1 MRSPPDARTF
11 IPASLVLQKLHDE
24 APKDHLTL
32 EWLMGRLPHQSFGL
46 IMLLLAITAAAPGI
60 CMVAG
65 LLLMIAAFQM
75 TAGRPVPFFPRWIA
89 ARSLP
94 TRHLRVI
101 VPHAITALRFLEKAV
116 HPRWPTPIEATK
128 RVVGIAVIILSAR
141 LLLVPIPLSNVVPA
155 FVIAL
160 ISLAYLE
167 EDGLVLAIALFAGF
181 MVLAIDAGA
190 VREMVR
196 GAKSIGG
203 LSFS

>member
-1 MRSPPDARTF
+1 MADGPPAPSIVRPHYALACHHRRRAGDLHGCRAVAHDRGVSDDRW
-11 IPASLVLQKLHDE
+11 PSGSL
-24 APKDHLTL
+24 
-32 EWLMGRLPHQSFGL
+32 
-46 IMLLLAITAAAPGI
+46 
-60 CMVAG
+60 
-65 LLLMIAAFQM
+65 
-75 TAGRPVPFFPRWIA
+75 FPRWIA